1 MAATVYDACQQRRGL
16 CLLRMEMPEMQMR
29 VHLMISGR
37 VQGVAFRHYCVQV
50 ARQYGLRGWVRNG
63 ADGGV
68 EIVAEG
74 EEASLE
80 PFVCRCRR
88 GPPAA
93 SVRACRESYA
103 KPSGEFDA
111 FEVVF

>member
-1 MAATVYDACQQRRGL
+1 MK
-16 CLLRMEMPEMQMR
+16 MQ

-37 VQGVAFRHYCVQV
+37 VQGVAFRHYCVQM
-50 ARQYGLRGWVRNG
+50 ARQYGVRGWVRNSD
-63 ADGGV
+63 DGCV
-68 EIVAEG
+68 EVTAEG

-80 PFVCRCRR
+80 PLVRWCRR

-103 KPSGEFDA
+103 KPTGTFDA